1 MKAKKINNCQWHLID
16 AKGQIL
22 GRLATKIASL
32 LRGKAKPEFV
42 PYLNNGDNVVVINA
56 VKIKVTG
63 KKEEEKIY
71 EHFSGYPGGRKVI
84 KLSEMRQ
91 KNPGRII
98 RDAVKG
104 MLPQNK
110 LRDRWLT
117 QLYVYAD
124 ANHPYAEKFS
134 AEGGSAPG
142 GK

>member
-1 MKAKKINNCQWHLID
+1 MKEKKINNQQWHLVD
-16 AKGQIL
+16 AEGEIL
-22 GRLATKIASL
+22 GRLATKIAGL
-32 LRGKAKPEFV
+32 LRGKSKPEFV

-56 VKIKVTG
+56 AKVKVTG
-63 KKEEEKIY
+63 KKEEQKVY
-71 EHFSGYPGGRKVI
+71 EHFSGYPGGRKTI
-84 KLSEMRQ
+84 KLSEMRV
-91 KNPGRII
+91 KNPARVI

-124 ANHPYAEKFS
+124 AKHQYAEKFS
-134 AEGGSAPG
+134 REAGSASG